1 MKRTLSILFLFF
13 GLILGFSQMKGV
25 FIKWFSKE
33 GSHFYF
39 DTPDI
44 TKIPFDRYPQVKDTK
59 GRNIV
64 IPYKAVVKGQKE
76 FIGARIIIEDPKLK
90 EAKIEFKVLGS
101 GKLINAELV
110 SNTGNQREYNLELKG
125 VFSYGEEEI
134 IAVLLPSEKQQK
146 TNKEDNKQKELKEA
160 KQKIIGSFRLVYL
173 EPKNVNLSLVPLDK
187 NSEDILDTIA
197 ENIHNT
203 YSKAGINFD
212 IKKQLVLDIS
222 TITTKDIDTPDD
234 NTLSHYSK
242 MQQSINR
249 LYSAKNNEYVLFI
262 TEKASSTGQ
271 KGFMPLGGQYG
282 YVYKSKDKNTPAHE
296 LGHGVFRLEHPWSNK
311 LIKTPQAA
319 TNLLM
324 DYAGGA
330 ELSHFDW
337 KQIND
342 PKLKLYTFQ
351 KQTEGE
357 DRNNDGIDLI
367 GNIII
372 KVKQDTKDQK
382 KIIGLLDS
390 SKPYLR
396 TGYDVFDIKDGKIQ
410 IHDKKTYYASIENG
424 KVVYKTSEGNLFPY
438 EIETSTSGRAQISL
452 LTDKCYYSTT
462 YIDWKKP
469 NYKTT
474 NEIISLIEQKVKNS
488 IWENQSLFIPDPSC
502 DKYNIVDYIKTHK
515 QNCNA
520 SEVNDELKLLKPI
533 LQKSNNFDVIIKNIN
548 NSCSATLGRLEYDLL
563 IKNIIFILNQKH
575 SLKANVSEQSE
586 IAILRLI
593 SAISYNDYFKFFEE
607 LKKDNEKLLKKLIS
621 EIDDHSI
628 FFWEGNNHTGF
639 MNLLLKMHHKLK
651 NPYSQEPIKIIVRSD
666 KFDAHYLK
674 IENGKVK
681 GQIQYALP
689 KQGIEQK
696 EEFESEIFSEID
708 LIVIDKENYTLDL
721 KRIPAFYVYY
731 LLNKR
736 NADAFNK
743 YLSGYTNIYSI
754 FVGLSNLAKLKDIPK
769 AYRTI
774 KATFAG
780 IEIGTSTT
788 DLFLDYSDICNDNQ
802 EVCNNLRKLSFAL
815 NVATLSADI
824 YTSFEIQSLAKKTI
838 ESANRNNVTL
848 PKEITEKIVNV
859 NDKAVENT
867 LEQLKKLDWKAD
879 DINLFNNTFKGT
891 QTLEN
896 AKSWKLLKDAG
907 RTQLM
912 KNADVL
918 ETLTKARNN
927 PILKKLGFTDD
938 ILIKIKASTLKEGA
952 FKNILDDLDDFATAL
967 DKNSIQ
973 IQNPTAIINKLL
985 DNNPNNSQAVH
996 WIMQDITQ
1004 SVKEFAGKKL
1014 TFEFSLKNS
1023 SQNTAHIDVITD
1035 DLPPLLIEYKWLTK
1049 GTVSKEDFIREF
1061 VKRDLFNISDLSK
1074 LQWRIKGSK
1083 LTKEKVLE
1091 YLSSPEAKIILN
1103 SFSEEKKMN
1112 LFKNY
1117 NKLKGITDKDIN
1129 EFIKIYYNQ
1138 IFK

>member
-1 MKRTLSILFLFF
+1 
-13 GLILGFSQMKGV
+13 
-25 FIKWFSKE
+25 
-33 GSHFYF
+33 
-39 DTPDI
+39 
-44 TKIPFDRYPQVKDTK
+44 
-59 GRNIV
+59 
-64 IPYKAVVKGQKE
+64 
-76 FIGARIIIEDPKLK
+76 
-90 EAKIEFKVLGS
+90 
-101 GKLINAELV
+101 
-110 SNTGNQREYNLELKG
+110 
-125 VFSYGEEEI
+125 
-134 IAVLLPSEKQQK
+134 
-146 TNKEDNKQKELKEA
+146 
-160 KQKIIGSFRLVYL
+160 
-173 EPKNVNLSLVPLDK
+173 
-187 NSEDILDTIA
+187 
-197 ENIHNT
+197 
-203 YSKAGINFD
+203 
-212 IKKQLVLDIS
+212 
-222 TITTKDIDTPDD
+222 
-234 NTLSHYSK
+234 
-242 MQQSINR
+242 
-249 LYSAKNNEYVLFI
+249 
-262 TEKASSTGQ
+262 
-271 KGFMPLGGQYG
+271 
-282 YVYKSKDKNTPAHE
+282 
-296 LGHGVFRLEHPWSNK
+296 
-311 LIKTPQAA
+311 
-319 TNLLM
+319 M

-342 PKLKLYTFQ
+342 PKIKIYTFQ

-452 LTDKCYYSTT
+452 LADKCYYSTT

-563 IKNIIFILNQKH
+563 IKNIISILNQKH

-593 SAISYNDYFKFFEE
+593 SAISYNDYFNFFEE

-681 GQIQYALP
+681 GRIQYALP

-696 EEFESEIFSEID
+696 EEFESDIFSEID

-774 KATFAG
+774 KATIAG
-780 IEIGTSTT
+780 IEIGTSAT

-824 YTSFEIQSLAKKTI
+824 YTSFEIQSLAQKTI
-838 ESANRNNVTL
+838 KSANRNNVTL
-848 PKEITEKIVNV
+848 PKEITEKIVNF
-859 NDKAVENT
+859 NT
-867 LEQLKKLDWKAD
+867 KQVGKIGNTIKYVKNYKVTATGKIAEIFNSNGKIIGTLYKNNKNNILNYQFKYKLPNGNIKTLNKLDAD
-879 DINLFNNTFKGT
+879 IYDDFIEFDLNIPNELKGQGIGSTILEDIIKYYDIKYPKYKGVRGRWEGSNSNYVNEISDNL
-891 QTLEN
+891 
-896 AKSWKLLKDAG
+896 KSFKDAIKNG
-907 RTQLM
+907 KTKEQAAFETWTGKQM
-912 KNADVL
+912 K
-918 ETLTKARNN
+918 KH
-927 PILKKLGFTDD
+927 GFTT
-938 ILIKIKASTLKEGA
+938 IKIIT
-952 FKNILDDLDDFATAL
+952 
-967 DKNSIQ
+967 
-973 IQNPTAIINKLL
+973 
-985 DNNPNNSQAVH
+985 DNN
-996 WIMQDITQ
+996 
-1004 SVKEFAGKKL
+1004 
-1014 TFEFSLKNS
+1014 
-1023 SQNTAHIDVITD
+1023 
-1035 DLPPLLIEYKWLTK
+1035 DLVLIEFTK
-1049 GTVSKEDFIREF
+1049 
-1061 VKRDLFNISDLSK
+1061 
-1074 LQWRIKGSK
+1074 
-1083 LTKEKVLE
+1083 
-1091 YLSSPEAKIILN
+1091 
-1103 SFSEEKKMN
+1103 
-1112 LFKNY
+1112 
-1117 NKLKGITDKDIN
+1117 
-1129 EFIKIYYNQ
+1129 
-1138 IFK
+1138 